1 MVAPASFFELCARFI
16 GLLPCRADVKTID
29 ITRERAFRNRG
40 FAAAEPIDF
49 FYRRDVHYLG
59 SNASI
64 S

>member
-29 ITRERAFRNRG
+29 IAFRNQR
-40 FAAAEPIDF
+40 FAAAGPIDF
-49 FYRRDVHYLG
+49 FYRSDVHYLG